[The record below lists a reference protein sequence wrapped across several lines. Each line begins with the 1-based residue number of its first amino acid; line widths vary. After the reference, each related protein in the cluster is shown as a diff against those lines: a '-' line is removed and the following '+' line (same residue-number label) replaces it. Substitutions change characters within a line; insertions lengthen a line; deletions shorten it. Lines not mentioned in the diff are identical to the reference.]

1 MKRIVYTFI
10 VFFFAALT
18 SLRAET
24 TDWVEVHGGAVRLIS
39 AGSIEDG
46 HYLAGLEF
54 MLEPGWHTYWRYPGE
69 AGIPPQI
76 TLTDTENLKE
86 VEILYPVPERYSD
99 GFSESIVY
107 HDGIVLPIRIK
118 PDDSEQ
124 KVRIDIDLFFG
135 ICKDICVPGDATLT
149 LNLNPA
155 SEKDALAAK
164 LIERDLANVPQA
176 STADGLK
183 IKSVSLTDED
193 RLVIETH
200 VDAGS
205 APELFVAGPEGSY
218 IGLAKLA
225 SQSGD
230 QATWH
235 LSTKGLKSSK
245 GDDHLRIVLAV
256 DGLAI
261 EHLEPIQ
268 PSWVN

>member
-10 VFFFAALT
+10 VLFIATLT

-24 TDWVEVHGGAVRLIS
+24 TDWIEVHGGAVRLIS
-39 AGSIEDG
+39 AGPIEDG
-46 HYLAGLEF
+46 QYLAGLEF

-76 TLTDTENLKE
+76 TLTDTENLKD

-107 HDGIVLPIRIK
+107 HDGIVLPIRIT
-118 PDDSEQ
+118 PDDGEQ
-124 KVRIDIDLFFG
+124 NVRLNIDLFFG
-135 ICKDICVPGDATLT
+135 ICKDICVPGDASLT
-149 LNLNPA
+149 LDLNPA
-155 SEKDALAAK
+155 TEKDSLAAK
-164 LIERDLANVPQA
+164 LIQRDLANVPQVA
-176 STADGLK
+176 ATDSLK
-183 IKSVSLTDED
+183 VESVSLTDED
-193 RLVIETH
+193 RLVIETL
-200 VDAGS
+200 VEAG
-205 APELFVAGPEGSY
+205 ATPELFVAGPEGSY

-230 QATWH
+230 KVTWH
-235 LSTKGLKSSK
+235 LSTKGLKSGE
-245 GDDHLRIVLAV
+245 GDDHLRLVLAIE
-256 DGLAI
+256 GSAI